1 MNFNKYLRTLAEGG
15 DIETCKLLLQHPAL
29 PKRISQITAPFRAC
43 FCSVKLYILCH
54 KKYKSIEIL

>member
-54 KKYKSIEIL
+54 